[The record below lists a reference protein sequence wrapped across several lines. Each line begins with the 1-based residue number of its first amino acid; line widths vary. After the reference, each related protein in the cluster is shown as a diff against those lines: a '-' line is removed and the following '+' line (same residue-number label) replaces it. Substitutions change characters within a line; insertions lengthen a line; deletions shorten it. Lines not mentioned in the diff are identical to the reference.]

1 MLRVF
6 ECKAGEELEC
16 LTSINAEVIDELGC
30 DITPNQSLVL
40 SKEVCDRCLGNLGL
54 NNLNLMV

>member
-16 LTSINAEVIDELGC
+16 LTSVNTEVIDELGW
-30 DITPNQSLVL
+30 DITPEQSLVL
-40 SKEVCDRCLGNLGL
+40 SKEVCDRCFSNLGL
-54 NNLNLMV
+54 HSLNLMV